1 MQALSITEDTSI
13 PTLKLP
19 LPTDCIH
26 NIYNYLDSL
35 NIISFNFISTKTQPI
50 LRDYLIISYKT
61 LLNQIS
67 AEQIEQLN
75 SLQKKNRAYLS
86 EDEDFQKLTLTD
98 SIYRFKRNYIRIFL
112 LSIKYNIN
120 LEYDELLKII
130 KIIILTSDNK
140 KINKQIDFFLPIL
153 EQISIK
159 LNKPLSNE
167 NLIALNNLS
176 FFKTTRGDL
185 NTSNANCEAIDEI
198 FSPWPKPCLNIN
210 NNNSHPYLPLKPYL
224 LIKYFNWNSIQ
235 YLSQKK
241 ILRWSRILQILE
253 QNQLSNSYLKN
264 ILKSQDQFLLSPT
277 KLDIIA
283 KTHDFQP
290 RHNNYFLNFHNIFN
304 ALIYIS
310 RKQLPH
316 TSQYSCS
323 ILNLLSLNVLQA
335 LVWRGKIPYTQNQD
349 QLDMFLSSITQQW
362 GNADTYFKCCSTT
375 SIIIILSFQE
385 SLKIKNYNNKI
396 LTNDLNII
404 NSLLL
409 RKCSIDL
416 GEAKINAFLKK
427 VVEVFRYNYN
437 LNLQK
442 YKIHENKLT
451 QNINIDTAETII
463 NNIFFNQNPSIEN
476 RSLDINMS
484 INMDP
489 EFEFHL

>member
-1 MQALSITEDTSI
+1 
-13 PTLKLP
+13 
-19 LPTDCIH
+19 
-26 NIYNYLDSL
+26 
-35 NIISFNFISTKTQPI
+35 
-50 LRDYLIISYKT
+50 
-61 LLNQIS
+61 
-67 AEQIEQLN
+67 
-75 SLQKKNRAYLS
+75 
-86 EDEDFQKLTLTD
+86 
-98 SIYRFKRNYIRIFL
+98 
-112 LSIKYNIN
+112 
-120 LEYDELLKII
+120 
-130 KIIILTSDNK
+130 
-140 KINKQIDFFLPIL
+140 
-153 EQISIK
+153 
-159 LNKPLSNE
+159 
-167 NLIALNNLS
+167 
-176 FFKTTRGDL
+176 
-185 NTSNANCEAIDEI
+185 
-198 FSPWPKPCLNIN
+198 
-210 NNNSHPYLPLKPYL
+210 SHPYLPLKPYL